1 MSTTENIACG
11 NHVLDRVVLATLGE
25 CQSDLLGTPIHSAVA
40 RITAEN
46 VHTGIALRRSRGQSI
61 KGHLA
66 LIDRMSKQRP
76 RGVVSQRI
84 AFASTSPLPCR
95 RPANEEMTMKREE
108 LPTIVGP
115 LQVFVCGSNAGG
127 GSGVLIRHVDGR
139 TEKVYRYITRSVG
152 GRPCDTREETARWIE
167 LRRLGLICQESH

>member
-46 VHTGIALRRSRGQSI
+46 CRTGIALRRSRGQSI

-66 LIDRMSKQRP
+66 LIDRMSKHDLEALCLERI
-76 RGVVSQRI
+76 GVCV
-84 AFASTSPLPCR
+84 
-95 RPANEEMTMKREE
+95 
-108 LPTIVGP
+108 
-115 LQVFVCGSNAGG
+115 
-127 GSGVLIRHVDGR
+127 H
-139 TEKVYRYITRSVG
+139 
-152 GRPCDTREETARWIE
+152 
-167 LRRLGLICQESH
+167 